1 MTITKTWEVN
11 TLQREL
17 ADGYVNKVIY
27 RVKGTDGTYQITAT
41 GEVDLEKPD
50 TLIPYKDLTEET
62 VIGWV
67 KAKLEADKADSVVK
81 IEADNRC
88 KHQFTENTNTWH
100 WYSLELS
107 GYTQHSNSTSTRYK
121 NNIYTI
127 TYC

>member
-27 RVKGTDGTYQITAT
+27 RVNGTDGTYSTRAT
-41 GEVDLEKPD
+41 GSVDLEKPE

-67 KAKLEADKADSVVK
+67 KAKLEAG
-81 IEADNRC
+81 E
-88 KHQFTENTNTWH
+88 E
-100 WYSLELS
+100 
-107 GYTQHSNSTSTRYK
+107 
-121 NNIYTI
+121 
-127 TYC
+127 